1 MSRIENLGHTLIK
14 CEKCDNKLIDLWRVE
29 SSPRTTKVQ
38 VKCENTNCGGSS
50 LIVDMDGEFK
60 IGATD
65 SSKIIDIVMDG
76 EYEESVTIHA
86 KSIEWKINN

>member
-1 MSRIENLGHTLIK
+1 MSEIQDLGHTLIK
-14 CEKCDNKLIDLWRVE
+14 CEECGNKLIDLWSVE
-29 SSPRTTKVQ
+29 TSPRTTKIQ

-65 SSKIIDIVMDG
+65 RSKIIEIDMDD
-76 EYEESVTIHA
+76 EEFVTIHA

>member
-14 CEKCDNKLIDLWRVE
+14 CEKCDNKLIDLGRVE
-29 SSPRTTKVQ
+29 SYPRTTKVQ

-50 LIVDMDGEFK
+50 LLVDMDGEFK

-65 SSKIIDIVMDG
+65 SSKIIEIDMDD
-76 EYEESVTIHA
+76 EEFVTIHA
-86 KSIEWKINN
+86 KSIEWKLNN